1 MGVKMNH
8 FVHFFRFFILC
19 SGKVIEGVKMNYF
32 VNFVLPLMAKS
43 SIKLPVRASIK
54 LPVRASI

>member
-43 SIKLPVRASIK
+43 SINQIGVKCKYQTAG
-54 LPVRASI
+54 